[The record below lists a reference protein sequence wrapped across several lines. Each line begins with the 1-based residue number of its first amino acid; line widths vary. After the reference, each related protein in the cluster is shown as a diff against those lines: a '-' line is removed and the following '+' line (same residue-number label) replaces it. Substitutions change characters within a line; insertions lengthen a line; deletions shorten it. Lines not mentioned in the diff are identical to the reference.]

1 MPANAFKIYDYSDI
15 SKEYNFYSTYFT
27 SPRDE
32 MRNLVLRLNA
42 TDADEGLNGLVKY
55 RILSGNTNN
64 VFELDE
70 ITGKLWASKTP
81 LKINRDITA
90 YKLEIEARDQNGKGK
105 LSDKVQISVT
115 IHKVNK
121 YKPQFLFPLGQ
132 NTGNGF
138 TSHNTLSSI
147 NDNVVTVLEN
157 QPIGTRVA
165 EIKGEL
171 LSSNFRIFAISNG
184 NFPSIIMM
192 IHN

>member
-1 MPANAFKIYDYSDI
+1 M
-15 SKEYNFYSTYFT
+15 
-27 SPRDE
+27 
-32 MRNLVLRLNA
+32 
-42 TDADEGLNGLVKY
+42 
-55 RILSGNTNN
+55 
-64 VFELDE
+64 FELDE

-81 LKINRDITA
+81 LKINRDITS

-132 NTGNGF
+132 NNGNGF

-165 EIKGEL
+165 EIKGKLFE
-171 LSSNFRIFAISNG
+171 SFA
-184 NFPSIIMM
+184 
-192 IHN
+192 